1 MIDLLSVLLPVILL
15 SLLASARFL
24 KNYLRTVQLA
34 FRLKGPPALP
44 ILGNVLTVNDAKKL
58 EELGTNASQMYG
70 SLFRCW
76 ISIVPF
82 IWVYEPEHLKII
94 LGSSKISRKN
104 VFYSILH
111 NFVGQGLITNN
122 GYRWRKNRK
131 LIQPYFHINIL
142 ESYIDVFLENAHK
155 FTNEFLKYGKDSIN
169 VTSSINRCVL
179 NTLHESILGVPVDDD
194 SPYRKGEVMLTQRI
208 ARPWLLLQ
216 SIFNLTPFAE
226 KEYHQKLS
234 LHNYTRKVLEI
245 RKKEYDKSSLR
256 CLLDMF
262 IEIADT
268 NKDFTEE
275 DMINEGVTFM
285 LAGQDSVGA
294 AIAFTLFFLAK
305 HQEVQNRVYE
315 EIDNLRTESMIT
327 VTQLNSMKYLEQVI
341 KESLRLIPSV
351 PILSRVLTED
361 VKLDGEILGR
371 GTNVFIS
378 PFITHRL
385 PHYFPDPLKFDPDRF
400 SQENME
406 RMHPYSF
413 IPFSIGPR
421 NCIGY
426 KFALLEIKT
435 ILSVFLKQ
443 FRITLAKDHDNCTLS
458 YRVTLRAKGGIW
470 LHLHSR
476 TRASSTAEAQHTEQ
490 QRP

>member
-1 MIDLLSVLLPVILL
+1 
-15 SLLASARFL
+15 
-24 KNYLRTVQLA
+24 
-34 FRLKGPPALP
+34 
-44 ILGNVLTVNDAKKL
+44 
-58 EELGTNASQMYG
+58 
-70 SLFRCW
+70 
-76 ISIVPF
+76 
-82 IWVYEPEHLKII
+82 
-94 LGSSKISRKN
+94 
-104 VFYSILH
+104 
-111 NFVGQGLITNN
+111 
-122 GYRWRKNRK
+122 
-131 LIQPYFHINIL
+131 
-142 ESYIDVFLENAHK
+142 
-155 FTNEFLKYGKDSIN
+155 
-169 VTSSINRCVL
+169 
-179 NTLHESILGVPVDDD
+179 
-194 SPYRKGEVMLTQRI
+194 MLTQRI

-226 KEYHQKLS
+226 KEYNQKLS

-245 RKKEYDKSSLR
+245 RKKEYDKTSLR

-268 NKDFTEE
+268 NKDFSEE

-305 HQEVQNRVYE
+305 HQEVQDKVYE
-315 EIDNLRTESMIT
+315 EIDNLRTGSMIT

-351 PILSRVLTED
+351 PIFSRVLNED
-361 VKLDGEILGR
+361 VNLDGEILSR

-385 PHYFPDPLKFDPDRF
+385 PHHFPEPLKFDPDRF

-443 FRITLAKDHDNCTLS
+443 FRITLAEGHENYNLS

-476 TRASSTAEAQHTEQ
+476 TGTSSTVESRHTEQ
-490 QRP
+490 QKP

>member
-285 LAGQDSVGA
+285 LAVS
-294 AIAFTLFFLAK
+294 I
-305 HQEVQNRVYE
+305 
-315 EIDNLRTESMIT
+315 
-327 VTQLNSMKYLEQVI
+327 
-341 KESLRLIPSV
+341 SLDVLIC
-351 PILSRVLTED
+351 D
-361 VKLDGEILGR
+361 V
-371 GTNVFIS
+371 
-378 PFITHRL
+378 
-385 PHYFPDPLKFDPDRF
+385 
-400 SQENME
+400 
-406 RMHPYSF
+406 
-413 IPFSIGPR
+413 
-421 NCIGY
+421 
-426 KFALLEIKT
+426 
-435 ILSVFLKQ
+435 
-443 FRITLAKDHDNCTLS
+443 
-458 YRVTLRAKGGIW
+458 
-470 LHLHSR
+470 
-476 TRASSTAEAQHTEQ
+476 
-490 QRP
+490 